1 MSKIRYSNRGKVIED
16 SDNFSI
22 FVSEHGLEAQD
33 NLVLL
38 TKQNADKIEDLV
50 RNDDDY
56 FPFAQ
61 KLFDYYGFSR
71 VKVNKDKSLFAVV
84 REIDRDN
91 STNVWR
97 YRTNR
102 DSFNKMISYITE
114 SKNDFFDRLEKG
126 ETTLPDLIVD
136 QCGTGLKSLS
146 SKVCKYLCEFAFQKD
161 NYYIN
166 DKTIRHILLFYLDFY
181 HIDHSEINSVYAVD
195 KMDYQTLCGWLSKLH
210 IARNETYKDKITKSE
225 LDHIL
230 WYCYKS
236 FDL

>member
-16 SDNFSI
+16 SDDFST
-22 FVSEHGLEAQD
+22 FVFEHGLEVQD
-33 NLVLL
+33 KLVLL
-38 TKQNADKIEDLV
+38 TKKNAKIIEKLV
-50 RNDDDY
+50 CNDDDY

-61 KLFDYYGFSR
+61 KLFDYYGFGR
-71 VKVNKDKSLFAVV
+71 VQENKDKSLFAVV

-102 DSFNKMISYITE
+102 DSFNNMISYITE
-114 SKNDFFDRLEKG
+114 SKNNFFGRLEKG

-166 DKTIRHILLFYLDFY
+166 DRIVRHILLFYLDFY
-181 HIDHSEINSVYAVD
+181 RIDHSDINSVYAVD
-195 KMDYQTLCGWLSKLH
+195 KMEYQTLYGWLSKLH
-210 IARNETYKDKITKSE
+210 KARNETYKDKITKSE